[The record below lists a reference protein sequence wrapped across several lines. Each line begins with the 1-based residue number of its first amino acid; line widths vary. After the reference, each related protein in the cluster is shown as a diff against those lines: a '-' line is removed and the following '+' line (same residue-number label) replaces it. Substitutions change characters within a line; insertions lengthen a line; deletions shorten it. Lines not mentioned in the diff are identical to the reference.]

1 MTLVSDTH
9 GAHGAVYR
17 DRGGR
22 RVVDHYRKPER
33 VGKAV
38 RNVVG
43 AIEMGYGVLAITGE
57 DRVEFIDNAV
67 SNRIPEADGQGRVR
81 TPARSPGRHRD
92 GHVRV
97 QRRRAPPRLPPARA
111 HRAVAEDWASKVFIQ
126 DVTIDDISD
135 ELGVFGVH
143 GPKSTEK
150 VASVLG
156 GPGAPE
162 KPLSFVRGSMVDAG
176 VTVIAS
182 DAPLGEE
189 GYEVVCAAEDAE
201 EVLDTLL
208 NRGLN
213 AAPFGY
219 RTWDALS
226 LEAGTPSSSTSL
238 KERCRTSSD
247 SATPWTSRRG
257 VTSVRRSSPALRIR
271 DGRAGVSSDSTR
283 RACRR
288 DRRHRRRRRPGGVR
302 RDPAVS
308 RRGRVRRRRGGR
320 RGDPRGG
327 RTGRRRPDRVG
338 VRPVR
343 RRPRRS
349 HRARRRRRSRG
360 DALRPPVPVRRRE
373 RAVRAAADVSERRVV
388 ATVAVAVGAC
398 LRAPEGCEEHAR
410 GRGERSK
417 SANREAGGE
426 A

>member
-67 SNRIPEADGQGRVR
+67 SNRIPEADGQGVYALLLDPQGGIETDMYVYNADERLLVF
-81 TPARSPGRHRD
+81 
-92 GHVRV
+92 
-97 QRRRAPPRLPPARA
+97 LPPERTE
-111 HRAVAEDWASKVFIQ
+111 AVAEDWASKVFIQ

-226 LEAGTPSSSTSL
+226 LEAGTPLFEYELEGTVPNVLGLRNALDFEKGCYVGQEVVSRV
-238 KERCRTSSD
+238 ENQGR
-247 SATPWTSRRG
+247 PSRRLIG
-257 VTSVRRSSPALRIR
+257 LDLDGLADATADIDGDADPEGYDEILPSPGAAVFDGDEAVGEVTRAAVGPA
-271 DGRAGVSSDSTR
+271 A
-283 RACRR
+283 
-288 DRRHRRRRRPGGVR
+288 
-302 RDPAVS
+302 
-308 RRGRVRRRRGGR
+308 
-320 RGDPRGG
+320 GDPIALAFARFDADLVDP
-327 RTGRRRPDRVG
+327 TVRVDG
-338 VRPVR
+338 EEVAAT
-343 RRPRRS
+343 RS
-349 HRARRRRRSRG
+349 DLPFPSVDGSAQSARLPTYPS
-360 DALRPPVPVRRRE
+360 DE
-373 RAVRAAADVSERRVV
+373 
-388 ATVAVAVGAC
+388 
-398 LRAPEGCEEHAR
+398 
-410 GRGERSK
+410 
-417 SANREAGGE
+417 
-426 A
+426 

>member
-67 SNRIPEADGQGRVR
+67 SNRIPEADGQGVYALLLDPQGGIETDMYVYNADERLLVF
-81 TPARSPGRHRD
+81 
-92 GHVRV
+92 
-97 QRRRAPPRLPPARA
+97 LPPERTE
-111 HRAVAEDWASKVFIQ
+111 AVAEDWASKVFIQ

-226 LEAGTPSSSTSL
+226 LEAGTPLFEYELEGTVPNVLGLRNALDFEKGCYVGREVVSRV
-238 KERCRTSSD
+238 ENQGR
-247 SATPWTSRRG
+247 PSRRLIG
-257 VTSVRRSSPALRIR
+257 LDL
-271 DGRAGVSSDSTR
+271 DGLADATADIDGDADPEGTT
-283 RACRR
+283 
-288 DRRHRRRRRPGGVR
+288 
-302 RDPAVS
+302 DPAVS

-349 HRARRRRRSRG
+349 HRARRRRRRSRG
-360 DALRPPVPVRRRE
+360 DALRPTSVPVRRRE

-410 GRGERSK
+410 GTR
-417 SANREAGGE
+417 
-426 A
+426 